1 MTRAAAASSEAKQ
14 AQTASPGGRN
24 LWSWVP
30 SLYLA
35 EGLPYVVVMTVSVIM
50 YKGMGISN
58 TDIALYTAW
67 LYFPWVIKP
76 LWSPMVDILKTRR
89 LWIWIMQLFI
99 GAGLAGV
106 AFTIPTS
113 SFFQYTL
120 AFLWLLAFSSAT
132 HDIAADG
139 FYLLATTPQEQA
151 LFVGIRST
159 FYRLATI
166 GGQGLLVILAGVLQ
180 SHTGLPRVDVQV
192 QARPGAPLVRQM
204 TPQNFTESSETALRV
219 LASSA
224 LIEISPEARSN
235 AEIKPLVA
243 AAKESN
249 TKNGFNRTIQRSKAQ
264 VQTKQE
270 ITWWQ
275 RNVSGPLGEML
286 RERFAAK
293 PRGAS
298 DQAGNVGLSYVRLS
312 RPPGKE
318 VVVTLSQASGGFF
331 GFFKTASKSISVIEG
346 ARILFNDQN
355 WNQPAVVLFQL
366 DPKLRDAISANY
378 EIRSGDVAFS
388 WAVTFAV
395 LSLAFV
401 SFGLFHRY
409 MLPRPESDRPGTAES
424 LLTFMKEFSRTFVS
438 FFRKEKIG
446 VLLLFLLFYRFAEAQ
461 LVKLVSPFLLDARE
475 AGGLGL
481 NTGQV
486 GFVYGTIGIL
496 ALTCGGILGGFLA
509 SRRGLKAWF
518 WPMVLI
524 MHLPDA
530 VFVYLA
536 YAQPESFTVISL
548 CVAIEQFGYGF
559 GFTAYM
565 LYMIYIS
572 RGQHETAHYAI
583 CTGFMAL
590 GMMLPGMFSGWLQD
604 IIGYQHFFVWVL
616 LATIPGFIVA
626 AMVPLEAGFGKKAE

>member
-1 MTRAAAASSEAKQ
+1 
-14 AQTASPGGRN
+14 
-24 LWSWVP
+24 
-30 SLYLA
+30 
-35 EGLPYVVVMTVSVIM
+35 LPYVVVMTVSVIM

-76 LWSPMVDILKTRR
+76 LWSPVVDILKTRR
-89 LWIWIMQLFI
+89 MWIWVMQLLI

-113 SFFQYTL
+113 GFFQYTL

-151 LFVGIRST
+151 FFVGIRST

-166 GGQGLLVILAGVLQ
+166 GGQGLLVILAGVIE
-180 SHTGLPRVDVQV
+180 SHTGLPRVDVQIL
-192 QARPGAPLVRQM
+192 ARSGAPLVREIA
-204 TPQNFTESSETALRV
+204 PQTFTETKGAKLQV
-219 LASSA
+219 LTGPT
-224 LIEISPEARSN
+224 LVEISPEPRSS
-235 AEIKPLVA
+235 AEIKPLIA

-249 TKNGFNRTIQRSKAQ
+249 TKNGFNRTIQRSQ
-264 VQTKQE
+264 VQAKANQE
-270 ITWWQ
+270 MTWWR
-275 RNVSGPLGEML
+275 RNVSGPFGEML
-286 RERFAAK
+286 RERFGAK
-293 PRGAS
+293 LIGAS
-298 DQAGNVGLSYVRLS
+298 DQAGNIGLSYVRLS
-312 RPPGKE
+312 KPPGKD

-331 GFFKTASKSISVIEG
+331 GFFKTASKSVSVLEG

-355 WNQPAVVLFQL
+355 WNQAAVVIFQL
-366 DPKLRDAISANY
+366 DPKLRESISANY

-388 WAVTFAV
+388 WAMTFAV
-395 LSLAFV
+395 LSFAFIC
-401 SFGLFHRY
+401 FGVFHRA
-409 MLPRPESDRPGTAES
+409 MLPRPAADRPGTAENVVA
-424 LLTFMKEFSRTFVS
+424 FIKEFGRTFAS

-461 LVKLVSPFLLDARE
+461 LVKLVAPFLLDARE

-496 ALTCGGILGGFLA
+496 ALTCGGILGGLLA

-536 YAQPESFTVISL
+536 YAQPESFTVINL

-626 AMVPLEAGFGKKAE
+626 AMVPLEAGFGKKAT